1 MYNITAYLTIK
12 NKTFY
17 TVLTYYVEGQRKLK
31 WISTGIK
38 ENESKKKVEKKLIQ
52 IRDEFK
58 EKLETITTTKTEDKK
73 VQITFADFMIKW
85 LDMIKHQ
92 IEESTYTG
100 YKRQIE
106 GRLKTYFTEHPI
118 LLVDLKP
125 VHILDFYNW
134 LYSEGLKGTTI
145 TLYHA
150 NIRKAL
156 DYAVQTDLIETNPAI
171 KVGRP
176 KSEQY
181 IASYYTEDELNELFK
196 IIKDTLI
203 EVIVTL
209 TAFYGLRR
217 SEVLGLKWSA
227 IDFENKTITIKHKV
241 VTVTN
246 ENEDLK
252 TKTKM
257 ITKDKTKNK
266 SSYRTL
272 PLFKEIEELLLY
284 TRKMQEYYMSIF
296 KDSYNKKY
304 KDYVCLN
311 ELGNLRKPDYVRH
324 KFKQI
329 LRNNNLREIRFHDLR
344 HSCRNIAC
352 KKSISLREI
361 QDWLGH
367 SSSRTTERYTHLDS
381 STKIKSAS
389 AIENALSF
397 NSNKNIETNKK
408 DILDQDSNH
417 LNPLILKIVRNLL
430 EKSSNFIIKASRL
443 YLPKALML
451 LWCR

>member
-1 MYNITAYLTIK
+1 MKNITAYLTIK
-12 NKTFY
+12 NKTYY
-17 TVLTYYVEGQRKLK
+17 TVLTYYVEDIRKLK

-38 ENESKKKVEKKLIQ
+38 ENESKKKAEKKLIQ
-52 IRDEFK
+52 IRDEFIN
-58 EKLETITTTKTEDKK
+58 KLETITTTKTEDKK
-73 VQITFADFMIKW
+73 VQISFANFMIKW

-106 GRLKTYFTEHPI
+106 GRIKEYFTKNPI
-118 LLVDLKP
+118 MLEDLKP

-134 LYSEGLKGTTI
+134 LYSQGLKGNTVTR
-145 TLYHA
+145 YHA

-156 DYAVQTDLIETNPAI
+156 DYAVKTDLIPNNPAI

-176 KSEQY
+176 HQEQF
-181 IASYYTEDELNELFK
+181 IAEYYNEDELNNLFQVV
-196 IIKDTLI
+196 KDTPLELI
-203 EVIVTL
+203 VYL

-217 SEVLGLKWSA
+217 SEVLGIRWSA
-227 IDFENKTITIKHKV
+227 IDFENKTITINHKV
-241 VTVTN
+241 ITVTN
-246 ENEDLK
+246 ESEDIE

-257 ITKDKTKNK
+257 ITKSKTKNK

-304 KDYVCLN
+304 KDYVCLD
-311 ELGNLRKPDYVRH
+311 EMGNLRKPDYVSH
-324 KFKQI
+324 KFKEI
-329 LRNNNLREIRFHDLR
+329 LRKNGLREIRFHDLR
-344 HSCRNIAC
+344 HSCATLLV
-352 KKSISLREI
+352 KKGISLREI

-389 AIENALSF
+389 AIESALSF
-397 NSNKNIETNKK
+397 NSNKSNETNKK
-408 DILDQDSNH
+408 DILDLDSNTSDKETF
-417 LNPLILKIVRNLL
+417 LN
-430 EKSSNFIIKASRL
+430 
-443 YLPKALML
+443 
-451 LWCR
+451 C

>member
-17 TVLTYYVEGQRKLK
+17 TVLTYYVDGQRKLK

-38 ENESKKKVEKKLIQ
+38 ANESKKKAEKKLIQ

-73 VQITFADFMIKW
+73 IQITFADFMIKW

-134 LYSEGLKGTTI
+134 LYSEGLKGTTV

-181 IASYYTEDELNELFK
+181 IASYYTEDELNKLFK
-196 IIKDTLI
+196 IIKDTPI

-241 VTVTN
+241 VTVTD
-246 ENEDLK
+246 ESEDSK

-272 PLFKEIEELLLY
+272 PLIYEVEQLLLY
-284 TRKMQEYYMSIF
+284 TKKMQEYYMSIF
-296 KDSYNKKY
+296 RDSYNRKY
-304 KDYVCLN
+304 KDYICVD
-311 ELGNLRKPDYVRH
+311 ELGNLRKPDYVSH
-324 KFKQI
+324 KFKETLKKND
-329 LRNNNLREIRFHDLR
+329 LRHIRFHDLR
-344 HSCRNIAC
+344 HSCATLLL
-352 KKSISLREI
+352 KKGISLREI

-367 SSSRTTERYTHLDS
+367 SSSKTTERYAHLDS

-389 AIENALSF
+389 AIEKALSF
-397 NSNKNIETNKK
+397 NKDIKK
-408 DILDQDSNH
+408 DILDQDSNTST
-417 LNPLILKIVRNLL
+417 LDNF
-430 EKSSNFIIKASRL
+430 SN
-443 YLPKALML
+443 
-451 LWCR
+451 C

>member
-12 NKTFY
+12 NKTY
-17 TVLTYYVEGQRKLK
+17 YAVLTYYVDGIRKMK
-31 WISTGIK
+31 WVSTGFK
-38 ENESKKKVEKKLIQ
+38 ENETKKKAEKKLIQ
-52 IRDEFK
+52 IRDEFIN
-58 EKLETITTTKTEDKK
+58 KLETITTTKTEDKK
-73 VQITFADFMIKW
+73 VQISFADFMIKW
-85 LDMIKHQ
+85 LEMIKHQ
-92 IEESTYTG
+92 VEESTYTG

-106 GRLKTYFTEHPI
+106 GRTKEYFTKHPI
-118 LLVDLKP
+118 MINDLKP

-134 LYSEGLKGTTI
+134 LYSQGLKGNTVTR
-145 TLYHA
+145 YHA

-156 DYAVQTDLIETNPAI
+156 DYAVKTDLIPNNPAI

-176 KSEQY
+176 HQEQF
-181 IASYYTEDELNELFK
+181 IAEYYNEDELNNLFQVV
-196 IIKDTLI
+196 KDTPLELI
-203 EVIVTL
+203 VYL

-217 SEVLGLKWSA
+217 SEVLGIRWSA
-227 IDFENKTITIKHKV
+227 IDFENKTITINHKV

-246 ENEDLK
+246 ENEDTE

-257 ITKDKTKNK
+257 ITKSKTKNK

-304 KDYVCLN
+304 KDYVCLD
-311 ELGNLRKPDYVRH
+311 EMGNLRKPDYVSH
-324 KFKQI
+324 KFKEI
-329 LRNNNLREIRFHDLR
+329 LRKNGLREIRFHDLR
-344 HSCRNIAC
+344 HSCATLLV
-352 KKSISLREI
+352 KKGISLREI

-389 AIENALSF
+389 AIESALSF
-397 NSNKNIETNKK
+397 NSNKSNETNKK
-408 DILDQDSNH
+408 DILDLDSNTSDKETF
-417 LNPLILKIVRNLL
+417 LN
-430 EKSSNFIIKASRL
+430 
-443 YLPKALML
+443 
-451 LWCR
+451 C